1 MSRPTAFV
9 LLIVILSSAAI
20 AVVGSTLADT
30 ASQPA
35 DPVLEFYCRQSASA
49 FKAADPLVAGLN
61 FSLRVTS
68 VYQSLSR
75 RGRVTDADT
84 TVARLFFSFGKLD
97 SQTVEISGWEVDY
110 DSILAVP
117 DIFTGAYIFN
127 FFPNDTGG
135 KDIAIGFDSRSLT
148 DAPPDGI
155 AVIDRNRFILRRL
168 YLYYPSPKGFRRYT
182 KRLKFIDVNG
192 FVFPES
198 TIVNASENG
207 VLFTEY
213 FRQITTI
220 DQIFVIP

>member
-1 MSRPTAFV
+1 MPRRTATII
-9 LLIVILSSAAI
+9 LLAILSNAAI
-20 AVVGSTLADT
+20 ALGGSTLADT
-30 ASQPA
+30 VSQPV
-35 DPVLEFYCRQSASA
+35 DPVLEYYCQKSAGA
-49 FKAADPLVAGLN
+49 FNAANPLVAGLK

-68 VYQSLSR
+68 VHQSLSR
-75 RGRVTDADT
+75 RGKVTNADT
-84 TVARLFFSFGKLD
+84 TVASLFFSFGKLD
-97 SQTVEISGWEVDY
+97 SQTVEISGRDVDY
-110 DSILAVP
+110 DSILVVP
-117 DIFTGAYIFN
+117 DIFKGDYIFN

-135 KDIAIGFDSRSLT
+135 TDMAIGFDSGSLT

-155 AVIDRNRFILRRL
+155 AVIDRNRFILRHL

-207 VLFTEY
+207 VIFTEY